1 MAAAAVMVMHHP
13 DFPSIPADELE
24 HVTGAFNWAVIGH
37 NKSQAKAKE
46 DAMTASILSP
56 KSGGAGGGGGG
67 GGGGGKAGKV
77 DASAGLGAGLGG

>member
-1 MAAAAVMVMHHP
+1 MAAAVLLVMHHP

-37 NKSQAKAKE
+37 NKSQAKAKQ
-46 DAMTASILSP
+46 DAQTASLLAP
-56 KSGGAGGGGGG
+56 K

-77 DASAGLGAGLGG
+77 DASAGLGGGGGE